1 MIGYCHQKGEFPL
14 ATKEVLKEKL
24 TEAMLSDEV
33 TPSASRRIGDMLE
46 ELVAKGTLADERLDV
61 MEREL
66 ADIMANLSGP
76 TVDELKGRMQKGN
89 LGIID
94 MLKLW
99 FRHR

>member
-1 MIGYCHQKGEFPL
+1 VTRTE
-14 ATKEVLKEKL
+14 TVKEKL

-46 ELVAKGTLADERLDV
+46 ELVAKGVLADERLDA

-66 ADIMANLSGP
+66 ADFMANLTGP
-76 TVDELKGRMQKGN
+76 TVDEIKASMQKSN
-89 LGIID
+89 LGIAE

-99 FRHR
+99 SRSFRHK